1 MTSGRSTGA
10 RRGLAVIAGS
20 GLGELEGHLKE
31 RLGDRVSFGERVPFA
46 DIEGVGESTVEGH
59 SGIVLVGDVGGSGAD
74 PWPLALVLG
83 RRHLYEGG
91 RLGTPAL
98 IQWLAARGIRQL
110 VAVSAAG
117 AVNKIL
123 RPGQLVVITDIID
136 MQNRG
141 FHQPHLRRS
150 RGGALPDR
158 AVGVGRPRLSQLLV
172 RELEAAGR
180 RARVALAR
188 GTLACGVG
196 PAYETPAEVRLLRK
210 IGADVATMS
219 AAPEV
224 QFATDAGME
233 VAVVAAVTNLGTGI
247 GPEPPD
253 HSGILAAA
261 ASMSGPL
268 GAILAEV
275 ATGA

>member
-1 MTSGRSTGA
+1 
-10 RRGLAVIAGS
+10 
-20 GLGELEGHLKE
+20 LGELEARLRE

-59 SGIVLVGDVGGSGAD
+59 SGTVLVGDVGPGGAR

-98 IQWLAARGIRQL
+98 IRWLAARGIRQL

-117 AVNKIL
+117 AVNKSI
-123 RPGQLVVITDIID
+123 RPGQLVAIKEIID

-141 FHQPHLRRS
+141 CLQPHLRRS
-150 RGGALPDR
+150 RRGALADR
-158 AVGVGRPRLSQLLV
+158 ALGAGQPRLSQLLL
-172 RELEAAGR
+172 RELEAAAGR
-180 RARVALAR
+180 AHVALAR

-196 PAYETPAEVRLLRK
+196 PAYETPAEVRLLQK
-210 IGADVATMS
+210 AGVDVATMS

-233 VAVVAAVTNLGTGI
+233 VALVAAVTNLGTGI
-247 GPEPPD
+247 SPEPLD
-253 HSGILAAA
+253 HGGVLAVA